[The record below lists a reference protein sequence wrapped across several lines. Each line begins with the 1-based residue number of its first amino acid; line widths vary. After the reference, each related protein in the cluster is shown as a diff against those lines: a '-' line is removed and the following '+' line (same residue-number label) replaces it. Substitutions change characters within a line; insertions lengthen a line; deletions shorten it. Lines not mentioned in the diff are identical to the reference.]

1 MFTNMFLIITIII
14 ISLVLETLDLR
25 KKKASRTRYKHAMS
39 GKNKLKV
46 VSLLEKMFLD
56 WK

>member
-56 WK
+56 